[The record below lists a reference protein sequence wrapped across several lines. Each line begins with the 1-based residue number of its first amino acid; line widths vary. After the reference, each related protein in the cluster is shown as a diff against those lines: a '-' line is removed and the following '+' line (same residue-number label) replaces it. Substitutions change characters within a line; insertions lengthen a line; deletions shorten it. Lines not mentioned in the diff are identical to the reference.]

1 MEDSLNNS
9 SKKASLQR
17 PHYSLDFK
25 YSSSSLYDD
34 TEKHYTNKKP
44 SSLSASTCSNLSRL
58 SSSISSVVID
68 NTTPPYYFS
77 SSSSSPTS
85 LLDKHQTNESLRNL
99 MISSTGQS
107 TTTTTTSSSALST
120 PTTTSIPLSYSNSS
134 NSSNSNKMHLYQ
146 SHKDSNGSSSRNSSS
161 YSYDSENS
169 SLLTTSTSS
178 PIKRQTQQPL
188 LQSEV
193 NKLPIRRTDSSSG
206 IPIQTVVD
214 ASAILKRPT
223 IDNQKGT
230 PSEYQFHPIMKSMS
244 DSVSPS
250 DIIAGHHY
258 QQHGKYV
265 KRIGAGGNETGK
277 IFICKSVCCVLLV
290 GFLLICL
297 GLR

>member
-34 TEKHYTNKKP
+34 ADKHYTNKKP

-99 MISSTGQS
+99 MISSTGQT
-107 TTTTTTSSSALST
+107 TTTTTTSSLST

-178 PIKRQTQQPL
+178 PIKRQTQQQPL

-206 IPIQTVVD
+206 IQTQTVVD
-214 ASAILKRPT
+214 ASAIRPST
-223 IDNQKGT
+223 DNQKGA
-230 PSEYQFHPIMKSMS
+230 PGEYQFHPIMKSMS

-265 KRIGAGGNETGK
+265 KRIGSGGNETGK
-277 IFICKSVCCVLLV
+277 IFVCKSVCAF
-290 GFLLICL
+290 GWLLII
-297 GLR
+297 